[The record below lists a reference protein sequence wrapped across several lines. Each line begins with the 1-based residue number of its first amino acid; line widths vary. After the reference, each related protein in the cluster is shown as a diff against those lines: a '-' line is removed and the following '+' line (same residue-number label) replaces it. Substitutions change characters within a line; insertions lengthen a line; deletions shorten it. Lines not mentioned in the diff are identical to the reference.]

1 MSIYQ
6 RILIYCCLWVGFV
19 PAYAAE
25 TVRITN
31 GEWQPFLSEH
41 APHYG
46 FASHIVTEAFALVG
60 VEVEYGF
67 FPWKRSMELAKNG
80 RWDGTAVWSETEERK
95 EDFYYTDAVA
105 HQRLYLFH
113 LKSLPFDWNTLED
126 LRGTKIGG
134 TVEYS
139 YGEEF
144 DAAEEAGVIFIDRAS
159 KDEQGLRK
167 LLKGRVEVFAGE
179 IMVTYEQ
186 ARDVF
191 SEEEAAS
198 ITHNITPI
206 DERPMFLLLSKAVD
220 GNERLRDLFNQ
231 GLKRLKDSG
240 RYDQIIADGIAGK
253 YAK

>member
-1 MSIYQ
+1 M
-6 RILIYCCLWVGFV
+6 YCCLLVGFV
-19 PAYAAE
+19 PVYAAE
-25 TVRITN
+25 TIRITN

-46 FASHIVTEAFALVG
+46 FASHIVTEAFALLG

-67 FPWKRSMELAKNG
+67 FPWKRSMELAKKG

-113 LKSLPFDWNTLED
+113 LRNFPFDWNTLED

-144 DAAEEAGVIFIDRAS
+144 DAAEKAGVIFIDRAS

-167 LLKGRVEVFAGE
+167 LLKGRIEVFAGE

-206 DERPMFLLLSKAVD
+206 DERPMFLLLSKAVE

-231 GLKRLKDSG
+231 GLKLLKDSG
-240 RYDQIIADGIAGK
+240 RYDQIITDGIAGK